1 MRAARLGLLV
11 LIAVATAPQVA
22 AAQTEVT
29 ALDRFRLFNDC
40 RPLFLFVEDVSD
52 DAVDIGLTRER
63 LQFAVESRLRSA
75 RLYTSTTSPFLS
87 VTVTVL
93 GVAFNLNVK
102 YFKQTVDVAS
112 GESYPS
118 PTWWRHS
125 TGTHRRDPEFIV
137 SALSGYMDQFLTE
150 YLRVNEAACER

>member
-40 RPLFLFVEDVSD
+40 RPLFLIVEDLSD

-75 RLYTSTTSPFLS
+75 RLYTSTPFPFLA

-93 GVAFNLNVK
+93 GVTFNVTVK

-112 GESYPS
+112 GESSPS

-125 TGTHRRDPEFIV
+125 TGTHGRDPEFIV

-150 YLRVNEAACER
+150 FLRVNEAACER

>member
-11 LIAVATAPQVA
+11 LIAVATASQVA

-29 ALDRFRLFNDC
+29 ARERFQLFNNC
-40 RPLFLFVEDVSD
+40 EPMYLIVEDVSD

-75 RLYTSTTSPFLS
+75 RLYTSTPFPFLS
-87 VTVTVL
+87 VAVTVL
-93 GVAFNLNVK
+93 GVAFNLNVQ

-112 GESYPS
+112 GESYAS
-118 PTWWRHS
+118 PTWGRTS
-125 TGTHRRDPEFIV
+125 TGTHSRDPEFIV